1 MAVKDLALR
10 LTPVFASAQADK
22 AIAHQQKALKATQT
36 TMERLN
42 RDATKGLKSQETL
55 WHRLGGAVEG
65 FGRTTLRA
73 MDTALGG
80 INKFQRGLEG
90 AVKSA
95 FNLRN
100 VVMGSAI
107 GAGAFALGRKVL
119 HAGAG
124 DVRNARM
131 LTREFGPGLL
141 RDSVIA
147 QSKGISKAAG
157 IEDDDALVGLLPIA
171 RAIRETKV
179 GDRVG
184 GRRIGNQ
191 KQLEAVQRA
200 QFETAAQRF
209 KQLAVLNPNMSPE
222 QIGFLLAEAGQGEEG
237 MRGLGRALNLGK
249 ASMADIMRDAK
260 KNKSGTGDI
269 VSAMFNRA
277 GYTDAAM
284 GEEQK
289 SFEFQVKQL
298 GTAMETT
305 FGDIGV
311 KAIERINAKLGDG
324 KSLAERW
331 TEVMERN
338 GPTIDKI
345 ADGFARIAEGAVT
358 LALKLPEAL
367 SFLDRNKELI
377 LGVAG
382 AYAGLRVVGGIRNT
396 IGNAFGGIGGK
407 LAQAAGAGSKEAI
420 PVYIVDGP
428 SSTVPSK
435 AGVAGAGARGRG
447 LLGKIG
453 AVAGAAALGYEI
465 GTLADEASG
474 GRLSGG
480 LAKGIGKV
488 TGQADSMA
496 WEESKGV
503 VANRSR
509 LSVAEQNRKKS
520 IDGLVAAGMARGDAI
535 YAYDNPGSPAAQA
548 AGKKAGLSLTMP
560 ISIGSIGGAFT
571 PSTAA
576 ATVKQLLPHIEEQ
589 LTRGLMA
596 KVPARAGGE

>member
-1 MAVKDLALR
+1 MAIKDLSLTLR
-10 LTPVFASAQADK
+10 PKFESGAADK
-22 AIAHQQKALKATQT
+22 AIASQQKQLKATQT

-42 RDATKGLKSQETL
+42 KDAAAGLKSQESL
-55 WHRLGGAVEG
+55 WRRLGSTVEG
-65 FGRTTLRA
+65 FGRTTARA

-80 INKFQRGLEG
+80 VNRFQRGLEG
-90 AVKSA
+90 AVKGA
-95 FNLRN
+95 LNFRN
-100 VVMGSAI
+100 VILGSAV
-107 GAGAFALGRKVL
+107 GAGAFALGKKIL

-171 RAIRETKV
+171 RAIRETKI

-184 GRRIGNQ
+184 GRRIGNR
-191 KQLEAVQRA
+191 KQLEAVQKA
-200 QFETAAQRF
+200 QFETAAHRF

-260 KNKSGTGDI
+260 KKKQGTGDI
-269 VSAMFNRA
+269 VSTMFNRA

-345 ADGFARIAEGAVT
+345 AEGFAKIAEGAVT

-377 LGVAG
+377 MGVAG
-382 AYAGLRVVGGIRNT
+382 IYGGLRVVGAVRNT
-396 IGNAFGGIGGK
+396 IGGALGGVGGK
-407 LAQAAGAGSKEAI
+407 LAQAAGMGSKEAI

-435 AGVAGAGARGRG
+435 GGIGGAAAKGRG

-453 AVAGAAALGYEI
+453 AVAGAAALGYEA
-465 GTLADEASG
+465 GTLLDEATG
-474 GRLSGG
+474 GKLSSG
-480 LAKGIGKV
+480 LASGIGKL
-488 TGQADSMA
+488 TGQAGSMA
-496 WEESKGV
+496 WEESQGV
-503 VANRSR
+503 VANQGRI
-509 LSVAEQNRKKS
+509 SVAEANRKKS
-520 IDGLVAAGMARGDAI
+520 IDGLVAAGMARGEAI

-548 AGKKAGLSLTMP
+548 AGKKAGLNLTMP
-560 ISIGSIGGAFT
+560 ISIGNLNGAIT
-571 PSTAA
+571 PSNATAA
-576 ATVKQLLPHIEEQ
+576 AKQMLPHIEEM
-589 LTRGLMA
+589 LIRGLMA
-596 KVPARAGGE
+596 KAPPRAGGE